1 MFNLSVF
8 IFVLAITQIS
18 FGAGS
23 SVDLNLVEKDIQSL
37 FKKAQSQSGLTP
49 TDKKIKI
56 SWSEQNQTNTIQN
69 TVQLLCANNTF
80 EFKVQSSKQEILGTT
95 YYAIRRLGFLFP
107 HPRITITPE
116 FNDITKNC
124 NNTWAWKPIL
134 NERGF
139 HLHTQHASEW
149 VDGFFMQN
157 HKIAE
162 DTIWWLARNQQNLL
176 QLQTLRMDDD
186 FLSKKLNPLAE
197 LSNKLGIQFG
207 LSFSFAMFQQKNYYL
222 IPIWRAFFGIDDEK
236 FLREKLQQIIQTYK
250 FDYITSELG
259 TTEFTPI
266 SEERTINWMNIVQ
279 DELTKHGKR
288 YFIKAHVS
296 SNQVTKKYGNFNF
309 LPQYAHKNVGV
320 QAHTVFFYGLT
331 DDNTPM
337 YGRKNFADMTQ
348 FMKDQQNKREV
359 WYFPET
365 SYYIAMDIDVP
376 LLLTD
381 YLVARAN
388 DMKFLKENNFTG
400 QVNFST
406 GQELGYWIFDWTLAL
421 LNDTNFNQDPL
432 AGLKLLG
439 ENTKQW
445 KAILD
450 WQTEFIKNK
459 QMIQPISASNLMDE
473 LYPLIHKVHERNL
486 FRELLKRPDLLAAE
500 LKLLEEALP
509 KRPSLNEI
517 KIEELKIL
525 LEVTYMRVEHAYQLR
540 KALQAKLSNQ
550 DMNEHLSKA
559 AQLTERARE
568 LMEEVERN
576 HNRYPESFVFRQ
588 AKNPSSYQYGYGW
601 PAKTLHFWQRE
612 ELQIKNN
619 SFWNPLLLNIYNPLS
634 ILL

>member
-8 IFVLAITQIS
+8 VFVLAFTQIS
-18 FGAGS
+18 FGAGN
-23 SVDLNLVEKDIQSL
+23 SVDLELVQQDLQIL
-37 FKKAQSQSGLTP
+37 FKKSLSNSGLTP
-49 TDKKIKI
+49 QEKQIKI
-56 SWSEQNQTNTIQN
+56 SWSESRNNNN
-69 TVQLLCANNTF
+69 TVQLLCSNNAF
-80 EFKVQSSKQEILGTT
+80 EFKVQSSPNEVLGTT

-107 HPRITITPE
+107 HPRITIAPE
-116 FNDITKNC
+116 FNDIKKNC
-124 NNTWAWKPIL
+124 NNTWTWKPVL
-134 NERGF
+134 KERGF

-157 HKIAE
+157 DKIAE

-236 FLREKLQQIIQTYK
+236 FLREKLQQIIKTYK

-288 YFIKAHVS
+288 YFIKSHVS

-309 LPQYAHKNVGV
+309 LPQYAHKNVGI
-320 QAHTVFFYGLT
+320 QAHTVFFYGLR
-331 DDNTPM
+331 DENTPM

-381 YLVARAN
+381 YLVARAD

-406 GQELGYWIFDWTLAL
+406 GQELGYWIFDWTVCL
-421 LNDTNFNQDPL
+421 LNDANFNQDPL

-439 ENTKQW
+439 ENTNQW
-445 KAILD
+445 RAILD
-450 WQTEFIKNK
+450 WQTEFVKNK
-459 QMIQPISASNLMDE
+459 QIIQPISASNLMDE

-500 LKLLEEALP
+500 LRVLEEAIN
-509 KRPSLNEI
+509 KRPSLDDI
-517 KIEELKIL
+517 KIEELKLL
-525 LEVTYMRVEHAYQLR
+525 LEVTFMRVEHAYHLR
-540 KALQAKLSNQ
+540 KALQAKLANQ
-550 DMNEHLSKA
+550 DMSEALGKA
-559 AQLTERARE
+559 AQLTGRARE
-568 LMEEVERN
+568 LMDEVERN

-588 AKNPSSYQYGYGW
+588 ATNPSSYQYGYGW

-612 ELQIKNN
+612 ELLIKNN
-619 SFWNPLLLNIYNPLS
+619 SYWNPLLLNIYNPFS

>member
-1 MFNLSVF
+1 MFNLAVF
-8 IFVLAITQIS
+8 VFVLTITQIS
-18 FGAGS
+18 FGADH
-23 SVDLNLVEKDIQSL
+23 SVDLNFVEKDIQGL
-37 FKKAQSQSGLTP
+37 FKKSLSNSGLTP
-49 TDKKIKI
+49 IDKKIKI
-56 SWSEQNQTNTIQN
+56 SWSKSQNSNNTA
-69 TVQLLCANNTF
+69 QLLCANNTF
-80 EFKVQSSKQEILGTT
+80 EFKVQSSEQEILSTT

-107 HPRITITPE
+107 HPRITIAPE
-116 FNDITKNC
+116 FSDITKNC
-124 NNTWAWKPIL
+124 NSAWNWKPVL
-134 NERGF
+134 KERGF

-236 FLREKLQQIIQTYK
+236 FLREKLQQIIKTYK

-279 DELTKHGKR
+279 DELTKQGKR
-288 YFIKAHVS
+288 YFIKSHVS

-331 DDNTPM
+331 DENTPM
-337 YGRKNFADMTQ
+337 YGRKNFVDMTQ
-348 FMKDQQNKREV
+348 FMKNQQNKREV

-365 SYYIAMDIDVP
+365 SYYIAMDIDIP

-421 LNDTNFNQDPL
+421 LNDSNFNQDPL

-500 LKLLEEALP
+500 LKLLEEALQ
-509 KRPSLNEI
+509 KRPSLSEI

-525 LEVTYMRVEHAYQLR
+525 LEVTYMRVEHAYHLR
-540 KALQAKLSNQ
+540 KALQAKINNQ
-550 DMNEHLSKA
+550 DINDHLSKA
-559 AQLTERARE
+559 AQLTDRARE
-568 LMEEVERN
+568 LMEDVERN

-619 SFWNPLLLNIYNPLS
+619 SFWNPLLLNIYNPFS

>member
-1 MFNLSVF
+1 MMSAA
-8 IFVLAITQIS
+8 VLAADT
-18 FGAGS
+18 S
-23 SVDLNLVEKDIQSL
+23 STNSKIDFKLIEADL
-37 FKKAQSQSGLTP
+37 SGLL
-49 TDKKIKI
+49 KKSMNNSGAKA
-56 SWSEQNQTNTIQN
+56 SKASEKVKLNWTSRIEWQNS
-69 TVQLLCANNTF
+69 TVKFLCKADRF
-80 EFKVQSSKQEILGTT
+80 EFQINSTPEESVSAA
-95 YYAIRRLGFLFP
+95 YYGMRRMGFLFP
-107 HPRITITPE
+107 HPRITITPDFSE
-116 FNDITKNC
+116 VLKNC
-124 NNTWAWKPIL
+124 NNTWTWKPVL
-134 NERGF
+134 KERGF

-157 HKIAE
+157 AKIAE
-162 DTIWWLARNQQNLL
+162 DSIWWLARNQQNLL

-186 FLSKKLNPLAE
+186 FLSKNLNPLAT

-222 IPIWRAFFGIDDEK
+222 IPLWRAFFGIDDEK
-236 FLREKLQQIIQTYK
+236 FLRRKLQQILQTYQ

-266 SEERTINWMNIVQ
+266 SEERTINWMNIAQ
-279 DELTKHGKR
+279 DELSKHGKR

-309 LPQYAHKNVGV
+309 LPRYAHKNVGI
-320 QAHTVFFYGLT
+320 QAHTVFFYGLR
-331 DDNTPM
+331 DENTPM
-337 YGRKNFADMTQ
+337 YGRKNFADMVQ

-365 SYYIAMDIDVP
+365 SYYIAMDLDVP

-381 YLVARAN
+381 YLTSRAD

-406 GQELGYWIFDWTLAL
+406 GQELGYWIFDWTLCL
-421 LNDTNFNQDPL
+421 LNDSNFNQDPM

-439 ENTKQW
+439 ENVQQWRDVIEWQSEYIKKKQ
-445 KAILD
+445 I
-450 WQTEFIKNK
+450 
-459 QMIQPISASNLMDE
+459 IQQISAANLMDE
-473 LYPLIHKVHERNL
+473 LHPLIHKVHERHL

-500 LKLLEEALP
+500 VQVLEEALND
-509 KRPSLNEI
+509 RPNLQGI
-517 KIEELKIL
+517 KIEELRLL
-525 LEVTYMRVEHAYQLR
+525 LEVTFMRVEHAYHLR
-540 KALQAKLSNQ
+540 KALQAKANNQ
-550 DMNEHLSKA
+550 PITEHLEK
-559 AQLTERARE
+559 ARE
-568 LMEEVERN
+568 VTSLARERMDEIERN

-612 ELQIKNN
+612 EIQIKNN
-619 SFWNPLLLNIYNPLS
+619 SFWNPLLLNIYNPFL